1 MADPEQ
7 IYQEVLS
14 EEQAKG
20 VTPAVAEGRA
30 KSARARAE
38 HGSPHP
44 KEPRWWPGAQPH
56 LEGDDGAD
64 GAADA
69 EPAAEEPAAEEPA
82 AEAAEPAAAAPAEEA
97 TADVQADEVEPDAP
111 EAAPAPATEEPVAP
125 AAAGPP
131 AAAPQ
136 SVPQE
141 PAAAVGQ
148 PASSPEQPAA
158 SQPAA
163 AAQQVVVPRTTG
175 VSHGTTTGTRLRPE
189 DEVSTDAQFEG
200 QKAMY
205 ERRKLIDELVATG
218 VPQVTAYDTD
228 RPRTPLLAVL
238 YLLIPLVA
246 IFILAGND
254 DDGETQPASDTV
266 TTTPAGDGKGGG
278 VTTELVAADIE
289 WDKDTLTFKAD
300 EPIRL
305 TVDNQ
310 DTSTHNMSI
319 YPDEAAAESQT
330 DAIFTGP
337 DVAAGASEEYEI
349 DPLEKGTY
357 AFICDYHI
365 NMKGEVQVQ

>member
-7 IYQEVLS
+7 IYQEVLA

-56 LEGDDGAD
+56 LEGGDGG
-64 GAADA
+64 GAAAD
-69 EPAAEEPAAEEPA
+69 EEPA
-82 AEAAEPAAAAPAEEA
+82 AEAVEEPAAAPAEEA

-111 EAAPAPATEEPVAP
+111 EVAPAPATEEPVAP
-125 AAAGPP
+125 AAAGAP
-131 AAAPQ
+131 APAPQ

-148 PASSPEQPAA
+148 PVSPAPQPAA
-158 SQPAA
+158 AQPAA
-163 AAQQVVVPRTTG
+163 AAQQAVVPRTTG

-189 DEVSTDAQFEG
+189 DEVSTEAQFEG

-228 RPRTPLLAVL
+228 RPRTPWVAIL

-246 IFILAGND
+246 IFVLANND
-254 DDGETQPASDTV
+254 DAETEPAAETV
-266 TTTPAGDGKGGG
+266 ATTPADGGGEGG

-289 WDKDTLTFKAD
+289 WDTDTLNFKAG
-300 EPIRL
+300 EPIQL

-310 DTSTHNMSI
+310 DSAVHNMSI
-319 YPDEAAAESQT
+319 YPDEAAAEAQA
-330 DAIFTGP
+330 DAIFEGP

-365 NMKGEVQVQ
+365 NMKGEVNVQ